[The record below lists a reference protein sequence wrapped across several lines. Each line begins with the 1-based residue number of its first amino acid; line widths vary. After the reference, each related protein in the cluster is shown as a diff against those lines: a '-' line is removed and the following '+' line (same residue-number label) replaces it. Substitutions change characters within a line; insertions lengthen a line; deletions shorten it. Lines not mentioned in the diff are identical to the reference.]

1 LITPTFFVGTPLRE
15 IVELEAHAASN
26 EGEVF
31 VERIQVDILGL
42 STSPSSGGAY
52 ALILKEVNGLRRL
65 PIIIGAF
72 EAQSIALEMEGI
84 KPPRPLT
91 HDLLKN
97 VMDSLGAS
105 LNDVFINELKDG
117 TFYAKLSLDSQEVDS
132 RPSDAIALAV
142 RYGVPIYVADSVMDE
157 AGFVPDSDEAEK
169 PTSPASVEPE
179 QETEK
184 PKLKLSRLEQLHQ
197 QLLEAVTK
205 EEYEKAAK
213 IRDEIVKL
221 EARNS

>member
-1 LITPTFFVGTPLRE
+1 M
-15 IVELEAHAASN
+15 
-26 EGEVF
+26 
-31 VERIQVDILGL
+31 ERIQVDILGL

-97 VMDSLGAS
+97 IMDSLGAS
-105 LNDVFINELKDG
+105 LTDVYINELKDG
-117 TFYAKLSLDSQEVDS
+117 TFYARLSLDTQEVDS

-142 RYGVPIYVADSVMDE
+142 RCGVPIYVADKVMDE
-157 AGFVPDSDEAEK
+157 AGFVPDADEADK
-169 PTSPASVEPE
+169 TTPPAPAEPE
-179 QETEK
+179 PETDK
-184 PKLKLSRLEQLHQ
+184 PKIRLSKLEQLQQ
-197 QLLEAVTK
+197 QLLEAIAK

-213 IRDEIVKL
+213 LRDEIQKM

>member
-1 LITPTFFVGTPLRE
+1 LSILAVQILKDRQPY
-15 IVELEAHAASN
+15 VEK
-26 EGEVF
+26 
-31 VERIQVDILGL
+31 IQVDILGL

-52 ALILKEVNGLRRL
+52 ALILKEVEGERRL

-97 VMDSLGAS
+97 VIDTLGVSLQE
-105 LNDVFINELKDG
+105 VFINDLREG
-117 TFYAKLSLDSQEVDS
+117 TFYAKIFLEGIAENQEIDS

-142 RYGVPIYVADSVMDE
+142 RFGVPIYVSDIVMNE
-157 AGFVPDSDEAEK
+157 AGIVPDTEEK
-169 PTSPASVEPE
+169 KS
-179 QETEK
+179 
-184 PKLKLSRLEQLHQ
+184 EQLMEESEKNDVVAQRTTKLERLQ
-197 QLLEAVTK
+197 QELKTAIEK

-213 IRDEIVKL
+213 LRDDVRKL
-221 EARNS
+221 SMGD

>member
-1 LITPTFFVGTPLRE
+1 M
-15 IVELEAHAASN
+15 
-26 EGEVF
+26 
-31 VERIQVDILGL
+31 ERIQVDILGL

-97 VMDSLGAS
+97 VMDSLGS
-105 LNDVFINELKDG
+105 TLTDVFINELKDG
-117 TFYAKLSLDSQEVDS
+117 TFYAKLNLDSQEVDS

-142 RYGVPIYVADSVMDE
+142 RYGAPIFVADKVMDE
-157 AGFVPDSDEAEK
+157 AGFVPDNEDAEKHSAPGLTESDQEPEQAQEAEK
-169 PTSPASVEPE
+169 P
-179 QETEK
+179 K
-184 PKLKLSRLEQLHQ
+184 IRLSRLEQLQQ
-197 QLLEAVTK
+197 QLVEAVAK

-213 IRDEIVKL
+213 IRDEIVRL

>member
-1 LITPTFFVGTPLRE
+1 MRIRR
-15 IVELEAHAASN
+15 II
-26 EGEVF
+26 

-97 VMDSLGAS
+97 VMDSLGTN
-105 LNDVFINELKDG
+105 LNDVFISDLRDG
-117 TFYAKLSLDSQEVDS
+117 TFYAKLTLDSLEVDS

-142 RYGVPIYVADSVMDE
+142 RYGAPIYVADKVMDE
-157 AGFVPDSDEAEK
+157 AGFVPENEDAEK
-169 PTSPASVEPE
+169 PSAPNMADPE
-179 QETEK
+179 QEHEQEHAASAEPEK
-184 PKLKLSRLEQLHQ
+184 PKIRLSRLEQLQQ
-197 QLLEAVTK
+197 QLTEAIAK

-213 IRDEIVKL
+213 IRDEIMKL
-221 EARNS
+221 QARNS

>member
-1 LITPTFFVGTPLRE
+1 M
-15 IVELEAHAASN
+15 
-26 EGEVF
+26 
-31 VERIQVDILGL
+31 ERIQVDIMGL

-97 VMDSLGAS
+97 VMDSLGAN
-105 LNDVFINELKDG
+105 LNDVFINDLKDG
-117 TFYAKLSLDSQEVDS
+117 TFYARLSLDSQEVDS

-142 RYGVPIYVADSVMDE
+142 RYNVPIFVADKVMDE
-157 AGFVPDSDEAEK
+157 AGFVPDGDEAEK
-169 PTSPASVEPE
+169 PAATADAAEPE
-179 QETEK
+179 HPSTEK
-184 PKLKLSRLEQLHQ
+184 PKIKLSRLEELQ
-197 QLLEAVTK
+197 QHLLEAVAK

-213 IRDEIVKL
+213 IRDEIQKL

>member
-1 LITPTFFVGTPLRE
+1 
-15 IVELEAHAASN
+15 
-26 EGEVF
+26 VF

-105 LNDVFINELKDG
+105 LNDVFINELKEG

-142 RYGVPIYVADSVMDE
+142 RYGVPIYVADKVMDE
-157 AGFVPDSDEAEK
+157 AGFVPDSDEADK
-169 PTSPASVEPE
+169 PASPASVEPE
-179 QETEK
+179 QDSEK

-197 QLLEAVTK
+197 QLLEAVAK

>member
-1 LITPTFFVGTPLRE
+1 M
-15 IVELEAHAASN
+15 
-26 EGEVF
+26 
-31 VERIQVDILGL
+31 ERIQVDILGL

-105 LNDVFINELKDG
+105 LNDVYINELKDG
-117 TFYAKLSLDSQEVDS
+117 TFYAKLSLDNQEVDS

-142 RYGVPIYVADSVMDE
+142 RYGVPIYVSDKVMDE
-157 AGFVPDSDEAEK
+157 AGFVPENEEAEK
-169 PTSPASVEPE
+169 PAASNAEPE
-179 QETEK
+179 QEQEKESEK
-184 PKLKLSRLEQLHQ
+184 PKVRLSKLEQLQQ
-197 QLLEAVTK
+197 QLVEAVAK

-213 IRDEIVKL
+213 IRDEIMRL

>member
-1 LITPTFFVGTPLRE
+1 M
-15 IVELEAHAASN
+15 
-26 EGEVF
+26 
-31 VERIQVDILGL
+31 ERIQVDILGL

-52 ALILKEVNGLRRL
+52 ALILREVNGLRRL

-105 LNDVFINELKDG
+105 LNDVYINELKDG
-117 TFYAKLSLDSQEVDS
+117 TFYAKLSLDNQEVDS

-142 RYGVPIYVADSVMDE
+142 RYGVPIYVSDKVMDE
-157 AGFVPDSDEAEK
+157 AGFVPENEEAEK
-169 PTSPASVEPE
+169 PAASNAEPE
-179 QETEK
+179 QEQEKESEK
-184 PKLKLSRLEQLHQ
+184 PKVRLSKLEQLKQ
-197 QLLEAVTK
+197 QLVEAVAK

-213 IRDEIVKL
+213 IRDEIMRL

>member
-1 LITPTFFVGTPLRE
+1 ME
-15 IVELEAHAASN
+15 K
-26 EGEVF
+26 
-31 VERIQVDILGL
+31 IQVDILGL

-105 LNDVFINELKDG
+105 LNDVFINELRDG

-142 RYGVPIYVADSVMDE
+142 RYGVPIFVADKVMEE
-157 AGFVPDSDEAEK
+157 AGFVPDADEAEK
-169 PTSPASVEPE
+169 TPPSTPAETEP
-179 QETEK
+179 ETEK
-184 PKLKLSRLEQLHQ
+184 PKVKLSRLEQLQQ
-197 QLLEAVTK
+197 QLLEAVAK

-213 IRDEIVKL
+213 LRDEIQKL

>member
-1 LITPTFFVGTPLRE
+1 M
-15 IVELEAHAASN
+15 
-26 EGEVF
+26 
-31 VERIQVDILGL
+31 ERVQVDILGL

-52 ALILKEVNGLRRL
+52 ALILKEVSGPRRL

-97 VMDSLGAS
+97 VMDSLGVS

-142 RYGVPIYVADSVMDE
+142 RYGVPIFVSDKVMEE
-157 AGFVPDSDEAEK
+157 AAFVPENEDSDKLPPTTAAEPDK
-169 PTSPASVEPE
+169 EKT
-179 QETEK
+179 K
-184 PKLKLSRLEQLHQ
+184 PKLSKRDQLQQ
-197 QLLEAVTK
+197 QLLDAIAK
-205 EEYEKAAK
+205 EEYEKAAR
-213 IRDEIVKL
+213 IRDEIQKL

>member
-1 LITPTFFVGTPLRE
+1 
-15 IVELEAHAASN
+15 
-26 EGEVF
+26 

-97 VMDSLGAS
+97 VMDSLGS
-105 LNDVFINELKDG
+105 TLNDVYINELKDG
-117 TFYAKLSLDSQEVDS
+117 TFYAKLNLDSQEVDS

-142 RYGVPIYVADSVMDE
+142 RYGAPIYVADKVMEE
-157 AGFVPDSDEAEK
+157 AGFVPDSEDAEK
-169 PTSPASVEPE
+169 PSAPGLTEPE
-179 QETEK
+179 QEQGQAQEPEK
-184 PKLKLSRLEQLHQ
+184 PKIRLSRLEQL
-197 QLLEAVTK
+197 QLQLVEAVAK
-205 EEYEKAAK
+205 EDYEKAAK
-213 IRDEIVKL
+213 LRDEILRL

>member
-1 LITPTFFVGTPLRE
+1 ME
-15 IVELEAHAASN
+15 K
-26 EGEVF
+26 
-31 VERIQVDILGL
+31 IQVDILGL

-52 ALILKEVNGLRRL
+52 ALILKEVNGMRRL

-142 RYGVPIYVADSVMDE
+142 RYGVPIYVADKVMEE
-157 AGFVPDSDEAEK
+157 AGFVPDSDEPEKPAAPTSPEPEQDAEK
-169 PTSPASVEPE
+169 P
-179 QETEK
+179 K
-184 PKLKLSRLEQLHQ
+184 IKLSRLEQLQQ
-197 QLLEAVTK
+197 QLLEAVAK
-205 EEYEKAAK
+205 EEYEKAAR
-213 IRDEIVKL
+213 IRDEIQKL

>member
-1 LITPTFFVGTPLRE
+1 M
-15 IVELEAHAASN
+15 
-26 EGEVF
+26 
-31 VERIQVDILGL
+31 ERIQVDILGL

-97 VMDSLGAS
+97 IMDSLGAS
-105 LNDVFINELKDG
+105 LSDVFISDLKDG
-117 TFYAKLSLDSQEVDS
+117 TFYARLTLDSQEVDS

-142 RYGVPIYVADSVMDE
+142 RCGVPIYVADKVMDE
-157 AGFVPDSDEAEK
+157 AGFVPDGDEAEK
-169 PTSPASVEPE
+169 TTPPAAVEPE
-179 QETEK
+179 PEK
-184 PKLKLSRLEQLHQ
+184 PKIRLSKLEQLQQ
-197 QLLEAVTK
+197 QLLEAITK
-205 EEYEKAAK
+205 EEYEKAARL
-213 IRDEIVKL
+213 RDEIHKL

>member
-1 LITPTFFVGTPLRE
+1 M
-15 IVELEAHAASN
+15 
-26 EGEVF
+26 
-31 VERIQVDILGL
+31 ERIQVDIMGL

-97 VMDSLGAS
+97 VMDSLGAN
-105 LNDVFINELKDG
+105 LNDVFINDLKDG
-117 TFYAKLSLDSQEVDS
+117 TFYARLSLDSQEVDS

-142 RYGVPIYVADSVMDE
+142 RYNVPIFVADRVMDE
-157 AGFVPDSDEAEK
+157 AGFVPDGDEADK
-169 PTSPASVEPE
+169 PAATAATPE
-179 QETEK
+179 TEHPSTEK
-184 PKLKLSRLEQLHQ
+184 PKIKLSRLEELQQ
-197 QLLEAVTK
+197 QLLEAVAK

-213 IRDEIVKL
+213 IRDEIQKL